1 MRVKLYALRG
11 SGILSRVC
19 SLILKPCSL
28 ARIPW
33 DSRYLPVMSIS
44 CFTTFSVN
52 LIRKSK
58 TCLLKLPFKSTPWV
72 GLSVAA
78 PTSMPKL
85 LWSNLKSIL
94 SSVILKQSE
103 DVTTLT
109 FMTQWSFITLTSK
122 TGKRLETCVLIS
134 QSTLKKKMVHVHR
147 NRTNS
152 WEVGWMLIQLS
163 KELCFFSSTF
173 LPKKVTTKTSMED
186 WVPTVFLLWLLH
198 TSKSSNKTSLKI
210 KDKFS
215 WTFWSFT
222 VKILK
227 TNWNQSHW
235 EKTEAVSCLWSK
247 VWVLLTFQ
255 KWYC

>member
-1 MRVKLYALRG
+1 MY
-11 SGILSRVC
+11 
-19 SLILKPCSL
+19 
-28 ARIPW
+28 
-33 DSRYLPVMSIS
+33 
-44 CFTTFSVN
+44 SVN

-78 PTSMPKL
+78 PTLTPKL
-85 LWSNLKSIL
+85 RWSNLRSIL
-94 SSVILKQSE
+94 SSAILKQSE

-109 FMTQWSFITLTSK
+109 SMTQWFFITLTSK
-122 TGKRLETCVLIS
+122 TGKRPETCVLIS

-147 NRTNS
+147 HRMNS
-152 WEVGWMLIQLS
+152 WEVGWTLIQLF
-163 KELCFFSSTF
+163 KESCFFSSTF

-186 WVPTVFLLWLLH
+186 WALIVFLSWLLH
-198 TSKSSNKTSLKI
+198 TSKSSNKTSLKM
-210 KDKFS
+210 KGKFF
-215 WTFWSFT
+215 WTFSSFT

-235 EKTEAVSCLWSK
+235 EKTEAVSYLWSK
-247 VWVLLTFQ
+247 VWVLLTFR